1 MASLDS
7 LRHLTL
13 GQYAPGH
20 SRVHLLDPRA
30 KLVALA
36 LLTVAVVV
44 SSWWGA
50 TLALVALIGAAYAVA
65 GLSWRHVAS
74 SLRPVWPV
82 LGMLAFFQL
91 LFGSGV
97 DEALA
102 GNVLLVSWGGY
113 ALSAGRLFGVAVSL
127 ARLVSLVLLVN
138 LLTST
143 TTPSAL
149 ATGLEMLLRPLNAV
163 GLPGHELALM
173 GSIALRFMPIL
184 GEELEAVMRAQTA
197 RGAGWADTGR
207 WRLAQN
213 ARRVAAVI
221 VPLFA
226 DAFRRVEEMTT
237 AMLARCYQGG
247 RGRTHL
253 VHLRLSRADYVAIG
267 ASLAALAG
275 AVASRV

>member
-65 GLSWRHVAS
+65 GLSRRHVAS

-102 GNVLLVSWGGY
+102 GNVLLVSWGVC
-113 ALSAGRLFGVAVSL
+113 ALGRAAVRRGRLAGPAGEPGALGEPADQHHHALRPGHRAGDAPPPAERGGVA
-127 ARLVSLVLLVN
+127 
-138 LLTST
+138 
-143 TTPSAL
+143 
-149 ATGLEMLLRPLNAV
+149 
-163 GLPGHELALM
+163 
-173 GSIALRFMPIL
+173 
-184 GEELEAVMRAQTA
+184 RA
-197 RGAGWADTGR
+197 
-207 WRLAQN
+207 
-213 ARRVAAVI
+213 
-221 VPLFA
+221 
-226 DAFRRVEEMTT
+226 
-237 AMLARCYQGG
+237 
-247 RGRTHL
+247 
-253 VHLRLSRADYVAIG
+253 
-267 ASLAALAG
+267 
-275 AVASRV
+275 